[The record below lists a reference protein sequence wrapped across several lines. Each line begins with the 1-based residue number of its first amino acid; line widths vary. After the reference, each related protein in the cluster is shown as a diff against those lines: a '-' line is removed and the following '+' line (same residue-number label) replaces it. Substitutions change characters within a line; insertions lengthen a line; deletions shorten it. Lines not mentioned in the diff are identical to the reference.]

1 MSNKTRHTSETSTEV
16 PFYDDTHIHH
26 TAKTL
31 VISSVVY
38 NLYLLF
44 VPACLCFLLVL
55 PFIILWYSGIFEDT
69 VYFFDREG
77 AIIPVLL
84 WVLIVLLV
92 VVYFF
97 VFLNRRNN
105 LYIILGVINMGKAL
119 CTIPI
124 HVCCYLGSLWNK
136 EKCRKFIIGVMP
148 PGVKDIS
155 VIGIVRA
162 FINANS
168 LQKSESQV
176 FSAYAK
182 VRQTEEKELA
192 AHVAELY
199 GYASFLNGG
208 SPLCKKAFLH
218 GVRPLDASGIKV
230 LTACFNNG
238 ISDSVDADDLLK
250 KIGTLV
256 PDELFRRRDLLNTL
270 VIIVYATQSINDKTL
285 DLIERFGEVLS
296 LPKEDINYALKYYA
310 GGRYQVSARK
320 KAKSGIRQ
328 DRRAEG
334 NAAADNLFSDM
345 KSESVRK
352 YINREADLLLMS
364 LLGYIIGSFGELDEE
379 KHELLMRMLDS
390 VGMPADEQYIKAFEA
405 GASVKYA
412 PYEDIE
418 KFREKYQEEDPDE
431 IKLLLLKL
439 IRMMHVDGDISERE
453 RLIFSQIGLGF
464 GFHDAQTR
472 SMIAK
477 EKNRIDAIEA
487 GQRLSDSES

>member
-1 MSNKTRHTSETSTEV
+1 MSNKTRHTSETFTEV
-16 PFYDDTHIHH
+16 PFYDDAHIHH

-44 VPACLCFLLVL
+44 VPACLCFLLIL

-69 VYFFDREG
+69 IYFFDREG
-77 AIIPVLL
+77 AIIPILL
-84 WVLIVLLV
+84 WVLIILLIS
-92 VVYFF
+92 VYFF
-97 VFLNRRNN
+97 VFFNRRNN
-105 LYIILGVINMGKAL
+105 LYIILGVINIGKAL
-119 CTIPI
+119 CTIPV
-124 HVCCYLGSLWNK
+124 HVCSYLFSLWDN
-136 EKCRKFIIGVMP
+136 EKCRKFIVGVMP
-148 PGVKDIS
+148 PGVKDVS

-162 FINANS
+162 FISANS

-176 FSAYAK
+176 FSAYARA
-182 VRQTEEKELA
+182 RQTEEKELA
-192 AHVAELY
+192 ARVAELY

-218 GVRPLDASGIKV
+218 GVRLLDSARIKV
-230 LTACFNNG
+230 LTAHYNNG

-250 KIGTLV
+250 QIGSLV

-270 VIIVYATQSINDKTL
+270 VTVVYAAQSINDKTL
-285 DLIERFGEVLS
+285 ELIEHFGEVLR
-296 LPKEDINYALKYYA
+296 LPAEDINYSLKYYA

-320 KAKSGIRQ
+320 KTKSGTRQ
-328 DRRAEG
+328 DRRTAG
-334 NAAADNLFSDM
+334 NAKADSLFPDM
-345 KSESVRK
+345 KSESVKK

-379 KHELLMRMLDS
+379 KHELLLRMLDS

-418 KFREKYQEEDPDE
+418 QFKEKYQKEDPDE
-431 IKLLLLKL
+431 IKLLMLKL

-487 GQRLSDSES
+487 GHRLNDSTT